1 MHVTELHIENFRR
14 FQKLDFYPPKDLA
27 VLIGVNGSGKST
39 VLDALAILLNL
50 YSNQLLGRKYWH
62 DDFFDI
68 EFTDSDI
75 SLATLEAR
83 LAVTV
88 QVDKLNLQSWNI
100 LINRSSYPTRRNK
113 NKGNKV
119 DNNQLFD
126 LVRSHLNQLKYS
138 PSAPSPILMHYQHS
152 RTATNSSSVEHYPS
166 FGKRG
171 IPKLSAYLQAFSKNR
186 DDFKDFFDWFELEEN
201 YENEVRLREDINF
214 KNSRLEVVR
223 LAIQTFLAEFPDAH
237 FDNLRIIRHQRNS
250 EVEFK
255 SRSIEPTLV
264 ITKNAQEFS
273 INQLSDGEK
282 TLLMLVADIARRLAI
297 LNPGASSPEEVLKG
311 NGIVLIDEI
320 DLHLHPAWQRMVIP
334 GLRATFPNCQF
345 FATTHSPQVL
355 SNVPKENVFILED
368 SQIYPADST
377 TYGRD
382 TNAILAELMGVSERP
397 LETKKMLNE
406 CFNLIDAGELQKA
419 EIRLDELEK
428 MLGSF
433 DTEVIRAKTLLGFLS
448 RKGNEA
454 NL

>member
-1 MHVTELHIENFRR
+1 
-14 FQKLDFYPPKDLA
+14 
-27 VLIGVNGSGKST
+27 
-39 VLDALAILLNL
+39 
-50 YSNQLLGRKYWH
+50 
-62 DDFFDI
+62 
-68 EFTDSDI
+68 
-75 SLATLEAR
+75 
-83 LAVTV
+83 
-88 QVDKLNLQSWNI
+88 
-100 LINRSSYPTRRNK
+100 
-113 NKGNKV
+113 
-119 DNNQLFD
+119 
-126 LVRSHLNQLKYS
+126 
-138 PSAPSPILMHYQHS
+138 MHYQHS
-152 RTATNSSSVEHYPS
+152 RTAANSSSVEYDPS

-223 LAIQTFLAEFPDAH
+223 LAIQTFLTEFPDAH

-255 SRSIEPTLV
+255 NRSIEPTLV

-297 LNPGASSPEEVLKG
+297 LNPGASSPEGVLKG

-355 SNVPKENVFILED
+355 SNVPKENVF
-368 SQIYPADST
+368 
-377 TYGRD
+377 
-382 TNAILAELMGVSERP
+382 AELES
-397 LETKKMLNE
+397 
-406 CFNLIDAGELQKA
+406 C
-419 EIRLDELEK
+419 
-428 MLGSF
+428 GS
-433 DTEVIRAKTLLGFLS
+433 G
-448 RKGNEA
+448 
-454 NL
+454 